1 MERKALQAP
10 FELLLVGGAVEAG
23 IFKAL
28 HQRTLD
34 ALELAETL
42 KADRRA
48 VWTVAEALVSLDY
61 LERIEGNKY
70 RLSSRAEE
78 MFYQPGST
86 NYDGF
91 AFMHSY
97 ELVKSWI
104 KLPQVIQNGRPVRGN
119 RTAVERRYFIEAMS
133 RRAKE
138 GAKTIAQFC
147 LAGLPSGARVLD
159 IGGGP
164 LVHARAFA
172 AQGAVVTMLDLPEVV
187 AMAQSTLAPDENIHL
202 VAGDFTA
209 GLPEGPFHLAFLGSI
224 CHIYGEKENQRLF
237 KRAATALVPGG
248 RIAVMDFVRGHHSF
262 AAVFAVNMLVNTE
275 TGGTWTWEE
284 YVTWLTDAGFKDMRL
299 NEVGDRQIVTAT
311 RK

>member
-1 MERKALQAP
+1 MDKEALQSP

-28 HQRTLD
+28 RQRALD
-34 ALELAETL
+34 VLELAGTL

-61 LERIEGNKY
+61 LERTEGNKY

-78 MFYQPGST
+78 MFYRPDSD

-97 ELVKSWI
+97 EVLKSWV
-104 KLPQVIQNGRPVRGN
+104 KLPQVIQSGRPARGN
-119 RTAVERRYFIEAMS
+119 RTAAERRYFIEAMS

-138 GAKTIAQFC
+138 GAKAIAQFC
-147 LAGLPSGARVLD
+147 LTGLPAGAQVLD

-172 AQGAVVTMLDLPEVV
+172 ALGAVVTVLDLPEVV
-187 AMAQSTLAPDENIHL
+187 AMAQSSLTSDENIHL

-209 GLPEGPFHLAFLGSI
+209 GLSEGPFHLAFLGSV
-224 CHIYGEKENQRLF
+224 CHIYGEKENRRLF
-237 KRAATALVPGG
+237 RQADAVLVPGG
-248 RIAVMDFVRGHHSF
+248 SIAVVDFVRGRHPF

-284 YVTWLTDAGFKDMRL
+284 YVAWLTDAGFKDMRL
-299 NEVGDRQIVTAT
+299 NEVGERQIITAI